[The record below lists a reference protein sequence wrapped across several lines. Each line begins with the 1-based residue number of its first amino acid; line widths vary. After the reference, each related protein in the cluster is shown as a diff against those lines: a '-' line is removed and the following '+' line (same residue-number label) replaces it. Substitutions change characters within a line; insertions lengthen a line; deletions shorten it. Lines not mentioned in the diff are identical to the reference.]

1 MLAGWVWDNMKGV
14 SWVGMGENATILNIL
29 YTPVTD
35 AGGGGAYPGDS
46 DTETIIGSIDWQI
59 DNGKEC

>member
-35 AGGGGAYPGDS
+35 AGGGGGIS
-46 DTETIIGSIDWQI
+46 WRF
-59 DNGKEC
+59 